1 MYDIIEMYEPTVWIY
16 GHTHF
21 NTPEFKIGNTGI
33 LTNQLGYV
41 SHSEHL
47 AFDCA
52 KTIIIQPDI

>member
-52 KTIIIQPDI
+52 KTIIV